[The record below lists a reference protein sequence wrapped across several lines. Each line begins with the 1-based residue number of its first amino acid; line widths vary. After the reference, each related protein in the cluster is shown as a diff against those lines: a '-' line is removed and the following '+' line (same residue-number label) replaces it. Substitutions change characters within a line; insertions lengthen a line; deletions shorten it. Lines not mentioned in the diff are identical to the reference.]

1 MSRDKSKA
9 VSIEE
14 WRKRALVMQGHVGQ
28 LVPAVKKAHEDMERI
43 SAIVGKYKGIKGL
56 ALRVVGS
63 GKDLRAIA
71 EITAPWTQIQK
82 EILSRKES
90 EKKLEVVTGGKNADR

>member
-14 WRKRALVMQGHVGQ
+14 WRKRALVMRGHVGQ

-82 EILSRKES
+82 EILSRKEP
-90 EKKLEVVTGGKNADR
+90 EKKLAVVTGGKNADR